1 MEMLHLD
8 LVRSQLNRRAAES
21 ARTYAHH
28 AAIRE
33 ERSHRRRRGLS
44 APAAPMAASP
54 VELAH

>member
-8 LVRSQLNRRAAES
+8 LVRSQLDRRVAES

-33 ERSHRRRRGLS
+33 ERSHRRRRGLP
-44 APAAPMAASP
+44 APAAPNP
-54 VELAH
+54 LL